1 MANNLNFPL
10 LSDENGIIAKKFA
23 VPLKKGASIEK
34 TIDGNQVT
42 LTRGVT
48 AARWI
53 FIIDKEGKIVHKDTQ
68 VKAVESSKNVIAF
81 LKNLNK
87 GN

>member
-23 VPLKKGASIEK
+23 VPLKKGGSIER
-34 TIDGNQVT
+34 TIDDKQVT
-42 LTRGVT
+42 LTRGVS
-48 AARWI
+48 ASRWT
-53 FIIDKEGKIVHKDTQ
+53 FIIDKEGKIIHKNTQ
-68 VKAVESSKNVIAF
+68 VKAAENSKNVIAF
-81 LKNLNK
+81 LKNFNK